1 MSEVILLVV
10 LNGSYRRMNPHCSN
24 SSSTVEK
31 APLSLHPDALT
42 SSWRVI
48 PIPLVARAVTTAI
61 WLADFLN
68 KALYKSLNSSFSSA
82 LSAKTAGRCSVPDF
96 RFIHHRQIIRY
107 STHNHIAFCY
117 LFSAVAE
124 VVSLEVFF
132 AFVQS
137 EWFYNQMM
145 GQSVMQ
151 ATTVANQV
159 VDHPGCG

>member
-61 WLADFLN
+61 WSADYANRGSFAQPIGKPRADLSISGN
-68 KALYKSLNSSFSSA
+68 SAKSLFILSS
-82 LSAKTAGRCSVPDF
+82 
-96 RFIHHRQIIRY
+96 I
-107 STHNHIAFCY
+107 
-117 LFSAVAE
+117 
-124 VVSLEVFF
+124 SLLKI
-132 AFVQS
+132 
-137 EWFYNQMM
+137 
-145 GQSVMQ
+145 
-151 ATTVANQV
+151 
-159 VDHPGCG
+159 